1 MQGQLSPVKDPKLI
15 AMVQHLADEA
25 GVEVDTVQ
33 ELEVSGRTS
42 RVNAMVTGLGMT
54 KQVVFYDTL
63 LAQFSPAEVG
73 VVVAHEMSHAIHN
86 DVVTGWL
93 FSAGVETVALLAA
106 AWMLQGMVGAGPL
119 RIPAPHAARGLALLL
134 LFTTLFGQ
142 VTGPAHNLLSR
153 QMEVRADSFALAK
166 TKDPA
171 AFIRTFKKLAA
182 GNPSDVDPPAL
193 VEWLGL
199 ERH

>member
-1 MQGQLSPVKDPKLI
+1 
-15 AMVQHLADEA
+15 MVQHLADEA

-119 RIPAPHAARGLALLL
+119 RIPAPHAARGLALLV

-142 VTGPAHNLLSR
+142 VTG
-153 QMEVRADSFALAK
+153 
-166 TKDPA
+166 T
-171 AFIRTFKKLAA
+171 A
-182 GNPSDVDPPAL
+182 GNPRLMFV
-193 VEWLGL
+193 GL
-199 ERH
+199 KILW